1 MNHKPD
7 ETLNQFNNYRTAL
20 EREAWLAGYK
30 KGQQEVR
37 DKIQSFIDQHLTKPK
52 HD

>member
-1 MNHKPD
+1 MKDQTN
-7 ETLNQFNNYRTAL
+7 NQFNNYRTAL

-30 KGQQEVR
+30 QGQQEMK
-37 DKIQSFIDQHLTKPK
+37 DKLQAFIDQHLTKQK